1 MWTFQL
7 ASATDDDIVY
17 HISYGY
23 LYIDFGDYLEI
34 GYGWDPTGNIS
45 VIASYHDYYYGYPSD
60 LVIPSRYI
68 YIEFAA
74 DSRYEGSGFSLTLFA
89 QNTSGIFETVF
100 QIISFCCI
108 FI

>member
-23 LYIDFGDYLEI
+23 LYIDSGDYLEI

-45 VIASYHDYYYGYPSD
+45 VIASYHDFYYGYPSD